1 MRLSPFDPGIFFG
14 QTVTALAHLCA
25 GRYDD
30 AAAWSEKALHEQVN
44 YAFAMRV
51 AAASHALAGRV
62 AEAQKAMARLH
73 QLDPQ
78 LRLSNLGD
86 VISPLRPDDRAK
98 YVEGLRKAGLPE

>member
-30 AAAWSEKALHEQVN
+30 AAAWSEKALHEQAN

-62 AEAQKAMARLH
+62 AEAQKAIARLC

-78 LRLSNLGD
+78 LRLSTLGD